1 MKHAWTV
8 PVLVTLVLPPML
20 CAQTPETPQDRL
32 KRLSTAI
39 AQTQSQMKAYEQQL
53 QELQKQ
59 VDALQKELGNHP
71 SEEVAGPSQVVRPA
85 PADTTEEI
93 QERQAIAESQI
104 ATHEQT
110 KVETESK
117 YPLRLT
123 GLILLNGFINT
134 HRVDD
139 AIAPTYALNG
149 DGSTGLSVRQTILG
163 FDATGPHL
171 LGAESHAD
179 LRVDFFANGSQQTYG
194 ASGILRLRTAHAS
207 LVWEKTEAFFAQDR
221 SLLAPNVPTSLV
233 STAQP
238 NLSWSGDLWTWNPQ
252 IGVRQRIPLKS
263 SQRLEVAAALLDV
276 QDPLLPNAT
285 SSSTVTRAE
294 RSRWPGLEGR
304 IGYASGQQDE
314 GPAVGVGGYFGP
326 HRTSEGYRF
335 NAWAI
340 SGDLRLPMGRYVQ
353 LTSNVY
359 RGAGLGGLGGG
370 GYVDYFYPAGKDDVA
385 QALND
390 AGGWIQFKFRPVERL
405 QFNAGYGIDNPFAA
419 DIRSS
424 LAGTPSY
431 TGLSKNRDAFGNV
444 IVSPSKY
451 LEFSL
456 EYRRL
461 WSNYVN
467 NVLRLSDAIG
477 LAAGYRF

>member
-1 MKHAWTV
+1 MRAAWGV
-8 PVLVTLVLPPML
+8 PTAALFVLGQIAR
-20 CAQTPETPQDRL
+20 AQTPETPQDRL
-32 KRLSTAI
+32 KRLSTAVTQI
-39 AQTQSQMKAYEQQL
+39 QSQMSAYQQQL
-53 QELQKQ
+53 QELQRQ
-59 VDALQKELGNHP
+59 IDALQKELGGQTTGTAP
-71 SEEVAGPSQVVRPA
+71 VATQAPPATQTAEEM
-85 PADTTEEI
+85 

-110 KVETESK
+110 KVETGSK
-117 YPLRLT
+117 YPLHLN
-123 GLILLNGFINT
+123 GLILFNGFINT

-139 AIAPTYALNG
+139 AIDPTYALSG
-149 DGSTGLSVRQTILG
+149 DGSTGFSVRQTILG
-163 FDATGPHL
+163 FEATGPHL
-171 LGAESHAD
+171 LGAASHAD
-179 LRVDFFANGSQQTYG
+179 LHIDFFANGSQQTYG
-194 ASGILRLRTAHAS
+194 AAGILRLRTAHAS
-207 LVWEKTEAFFAQDR
+207 LMWDKTEAFFALDR
-221 SLLAPNVPTSLV
+221 SLLAPNIPTSLV

-252 IGVRQRIPLKS
+252 IGMRQRIPLTS
-263 SQRLEVAAALLDV
+263 SRRLELAGAFIDA

-285 SSSTVTRAE
+285 STSTVTRAE

-304 IGYASGQQDE
+304 VGYAAGQDDSGI
-314 GPAVGVGGYFGP
+314 ALGVGGYFSP
-326 HRTSEGYRF
+326 HRTSDGYRF

-340 SGDLRLPMGRYVQ
+340 SGDLRLPLGRYVQ

-370 GYVDYFYPAGKDDVA
+370 GYVDYFYPKGTDDVA

-390 AGGWIQFKFRPVERL
+390 AGGWAQLKFRPGERL
-405 QFNAGYGIDNPFAA
+405 QFNAGYGIDNPFSA
-419 DIRSS
+419 DVHSS
-424 LAGTPSY
+424 LSGPSLSY
-431 TGLSKNRDAFGNV
+431 TGLAKNRGAFGNV
-444 IVSPSKY
+444 IVSPSRY

-467 NVLRLSDAIG
+467 NGLRLSDAIG

>member
-1 MKHAWTV
+1 MKRTWIM
-8 PVLVTLVLPPML
+8 PVLAPLMLGPML
-20 CAQTPETPQDRL
+20 SAQIQESPQERM
-32 KRLSTAI
+32 KRLSTAVM
-39 AQTQSQMKAYEQQL
+39 QVQSQMKAYQQQL
-53 QELQKQ
+53 LELQKQ
-59 VDALQKELGNHP
+59 IDALQKELGDTA
-71 SEEVAGPSQVVRPA
+71 SEPVAGSSQVAQPLLA
-85 PADTTEEI
+85 QTAEEI

-123 GLILLNGFINT
+123 GLILFNGFINT

-139 AIAPTYALNG
+139 AIDPTYALNG
-149 DGSTGLSVRQTILG
+149 DGSTGFSVRQTILG

-171 LGAESHAD
+171 LGAASHAD
-179 LRVDFFANGSQQTYG
+179 LRIDFFANGSQQTYG

-207 LVWEKTEAFFAQDR
+207 LMWDKTEAFFAQDR

-252 IGVRQRIPLKS
+252 VGVRQRIPLKA
-263 SQRLEVAAALLDV
+263 SQRFEVAAAFLDV

-285 SSSTVTRAE
+285 SSATVTRAE

-304 IGYASGQQDE
+304 IGYAVGQQDE
-314 GPAVGVGGYFGP
+314 SSAVGIGGYFSP

-340 SGDLRLPMGRYVQ
+340 SGDLRLPLGRRFQ

-370 GYVDYFYPAGKDDVA
+370 GYMDYFYPAGTNDVA

-390 AGGWIQFKFRPVERL
+390 VGGWMQLKFRPGERL

-424 LAGTPSY
+424 LAGSTSY
-431 TGLSKNRDAFGNV
+431 TGLSKNRSVFGNV
-444 IVSPSKY
+444 IVSPNRY

>member
-1 MKHAWTV
+1 MKHAWTMSIV
-8 PVLVTLVLPPML
+8 ATLVMGRMLP
-20 CAQTPETPQDRL
+20 AQTQETPEDRL
-32 KRLSTAI
+32 KRLSTAVT
-39 AQTQSQMKAYEQQL
+39 QVQSQMKAYQQQL
-53 QELQKQ
+53 LELQQ
-59 VDALQKELGNHP
+59 QIDALQKELGNRP
-71 SEEVAGPSQVVRPA
+71 SEAVAGPSQVPQQPA
-85 PADTTEEI
+85 AQTPEEI

-123 GLILLNGFINT
+123 GLILFNGFINT

-139 AIAPTYALNG
+139 AIDPTYALNG
-149 DGSTGLSVRQTILG
+149 DGNTGFSVRQTILG

-171 LGAESHAD
+171 LGATSHAD
-179 LRVDFFANGSQQTYG
+179 LRIDFFANGSQQTYG

-207 LVWEKTEAFFAQDR
+207 LVWDKTEAFFAQDR
-221 SLLAPNVPTSLV
+221 SLLAPNIPTSLV

-252 IGVRQRIPLKS
+252 LGVRQSIPLKS
-263 SQRLEVAAALLDV
+263 SQRLEIAGAFVDV

-285 SSSTVTRAE
+285 STATVTRAE

-304 IGYASGQQDE
+304 VGYAAGQQDE
-314 GPAVGVGGYFGP
+314 GAAVGVGGYFSP

-340 SGDLRLPMGRYVQ
+340 SGDLLLPIGRRVQ

-370 GYVDYFYPAGKDDVA
+370 GYVDYFYPAGTDDAA

-390 AGGWIQFKFRPVERL
+390 VGGWAQFKFRPGERL

-424 LAGTPSY
+424 LAGSTTY
-431 TGLSKNRDAFGNV
+431 TGLSKNRGAFGNV

-461 WSNYVN
+461 WTNYVN